1 MPRFLVDLKPQTGL
15 ELPLSGAVA
24 RHLQVLRLQPGAAIT
39 LFDGSGQEWA
49 AEVLRI
55 ARSEVWV
62 RVDAVESVDRELPV
76 SVQLAIGMPA
86 NERMDWLVEKAT
98 ELGVTEIQPLVC
110 DRSVLRLD
118 GERAERKRVHWQAV
132 AGAAAEQCGRNR
144 LPLLHPVRRFEAW
157 LPSLLPSQHR
167 FVLSLGG
174 GAQPLIKALASGL
187 APGSRLLFLS
197 GPEGGLS
204 PAEDHAARLTG
215 LAAVSLGPRVL
226 RAETAAIAALAAVAA
241 IVA

>member
-1 MPRFLVDLKPQTGL
+1 MPRFLVDLQPQTGR
-15 ELPLSGAVA
+15 ELALSGPVA

-39 LFDGSGQEWA
+39 LFDGNGEEWA

-55 ARSEVWV
+55 ARGEVWV
-62 RVDAVESVDRELPV
+62 RVGAGERVDRELPV
-76 SVQLAIGMPA
+76 AVQLAIGMPA

-118 GERAERKRVHWQAV
+118 GDRAERKRVHWQAV
-132 AGAAAEQCGRNR
+132 AGAAAEQCGRTR

-157 LPSLLPSQHR
+157 LTSLTPSQHR

-174 GAQPLIKALASGL
+174 GTQPLMKALAAGV

-197 GPEGGLS
+197 GPEGGWS
-204 PAEDHAARLTG
+204 PAEDHAARVAG
-215 LAAVSLGPRVL
+215 LAPVSLGPRVL